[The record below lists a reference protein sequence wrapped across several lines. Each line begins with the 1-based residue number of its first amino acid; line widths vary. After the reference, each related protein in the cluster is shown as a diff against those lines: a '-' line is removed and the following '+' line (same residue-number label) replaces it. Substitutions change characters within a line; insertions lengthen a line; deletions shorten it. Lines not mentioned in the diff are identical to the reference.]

1 MIDLF
6 QSFFYNIFGDYMNK
20 SELRKYY
27 LNLRNSLTNSD
38 YKSKIIVEKIL
49 NEKEYKQSQTIG
61 VYSSFKNEVNLNSLM
76 DFSIENNKI
85 VCLPIVLDDSNMVFC
100 KINSREDLINI
111 NKYKIKEPLLDKL
124 NIINSKDIDLI
135 IVPGICFDT
144 NKNRIGFGKGYY
156 DKYLKNSNS
165 YNIGVCYDEQLLK
178 DFYIEN
184 RPFDIALDEVIT
196 DKVKI
201 K

>member
-27 LNLRNSLTNSD
+27 LNIRNNLINRD

-49 NEKEYKQSQTIG
+49 EEKKYKQSQIIG
-61 VYSSFKNEVNLNSLM
+61 VYSSFKNEVNLNSLI
-76 DFSIENNKI
+76 DFSLKNKKT
-85 VCLPIVLDDSNMVFC
+85 VCLPIVLDDYNMVFC
-100 KINSREDLINI
+100 KISSREELINI
-111 NKYKIKEPLLDKL
+111 NKYKIKEPLLNKL
-124 NIINSKDIDLI
+124 NIINPKNIDLI
-135 IVPGICFDT
+135 LVPGICFDT

-156 DKYLKNSNS
+156 DRYLKNSNS
-165 YNIGVCYDEQLLK
+165 YNIGVCYDEQLIY

-184 RPFDIALDEVIT
+184 NLFDISLDEVIT